1 MHHAAD
7 FEPGGELKAIIDV
20 GYGDTKYAL
29 LDGERVEYGKIP
41 SMVTRVSGTS
51 RDFGGFGEKK
61 SISYGDGSYLVG
73 ELARFLGMSRST
85 LSSDFL
91 LRFSPVLIGA
101 IYLRHDVREVKELYV
116 SLSLKDFDLGDR
128 LIERL
133 KSIAVNDRTYTHDRV
148 SIYAQGIG
156 IWCAFGSPEN
166 AVVVDIGFNT
176 VDVVV
181 VDAGQPVREFSD
193 GIAGLGAVSF
203 LSKAATVLSQQMGTE
218 FSAQEVGYLLQ
229 KEDGL
234 LQRIGI
240 EEEVRHLAAEWTEIL
255 WEQLMSMPHFKRI
268 AVYRN
273 EILVGGGG
281 AYFFKPDRMDRRIK
295 VLFERPEFGNVS
307 GFVESLR
314 DG

>member
-1 MHHAAD
+1 M
-7 FEPGGELKAIIDV
+7 KVIVDV

-29 LDGERVEYGKIP
+29 LDGNGVEYGKLP
-41 SMVTRVSGTS
+41 SMVTRLSGAS
-51 RDFGGFGEKK
+51 HDFGEKK

-73 ELARFLGMSRST
+73 ELASFVGMSRST

-128 LIERL
+128 LIGRL
-133 KSIAVNDRTYTHDRV
+133 KNITVNGRTYLHERV

-156 IWCAFGSPEN
+156 IWQAFGSPGN
-166 AVVVDIGFNT
+166 AVVADIGFNT

-181 VDAGQPVREFSD
+181 VEKGEPVREFSD

-203 LSKAATVLSQQMGTE
+203 LNKAAALLSRRMGSE

-229 KEDGL
+229 KKDGF
-234 LQRIGI
+234 LQRIGLR
-240 EEEVRHLAAEWTEIL
+240 EEIQRLAEEWTEVV
-255 WEQLMSMPHFKRI
+255 WEQLMSIPHFKRI
-268 AVYRN
+268 ALYWDEV
-273 EILVGGGG
+273 LVGGGG
-281 AYFFKPDRMDRRIK
+281 AYFFSPGRIDRRIK
-295 VLFERPEFGNVS
+295 TLSENPEFGNVS
-307 GFVESLR
+307 GFVKSLQESPSEA
-314 DG
+314 